1 MPVLGYVDVVT
12 GVSKGKALSVLR
24 TFPLD
29 VEIDT
34 AAPRKGPLELYAMNP
49 IDLGGAAGPELYV
62 AAMVTRLDD
71 TGQTVEL
78 SIAPGP
84 GLVDI
89 EVTVRLNASIFTTDV
104 AAPSP
109 KRGERFIHFGVRSTT
124 EPLVHVGAVVGS
136 THVAGAVPP
145 RDRTEVSIVS
155 RFDRPRTV
163 VVGQVRRN
171 TVKANH
177 TSGTMDAYRRATD
190 VDLAGQLLTLRPS
203 DPPTGAERWIH
214 VDLTSPATG
223 DGPPRAAAVTDV
235 VDGTT
240 GAVPRTGPRPRLRK
254 YQVTWVIDGNETS
267 PSPPT
272 PAVGTTSGKLRVALP
287 VWAAPVPPEPS
298 LGGGT
303 APVPATERRV
313 YRTVTSAD
321 GDSGE
326 YFLVHQETNDTATE
340 WIDTV
345 GDDPLTEPMQTDM
358 EIRVRHTTAALDAA
372 REAPPAG
379 GFASL
384 IGSLASTGYEEDPA
398 GAPRTRGT
406 TYELDLQD
414 TPDDISVRID
424 MRAAFD
430 QPRIAWTS
438 TRLGAPRGVGR
449 AKVAIVP
456 TGVDAA
462 TSSIIRAVL
471 AGVPPSFGAR
481 WLIRGDSRVSV
492 VVASATDLG
501 LPVEPPI
508 GLVAFR
514 SSLDGAEPRVSPR
527 SVEAVLTPEATAGT
541 GRGVRRLELLV
552 GLPWPTGVVRH
563 AMLDDGIGVDLMLA
577 PPVRFRGI
585 RPPDRSLRVLSRQTV
600 DGELS
605 VVELTAGELP
615 DRVKL
620 DFRGPGGGADP
631 SGATEPGLN
640 LVGQVR
646 RVRLRTHADA
656 EHHPSGWN
664 ATRDRI
670 TVAVPDLGRQLDVEL
685 SQTVKEPRPGTGETA
700 VTNWEAV
707 LHAAIPLRVSATAR
721 VRPAP
726 PPPGKKAVPA
736 VTGLVADIEVPPTA
750 SVKATI
756 GKDADGRDALRSL
769 TGVMGGGSLSG
780 RAGAEWSGTGFISA
794 RATPQ
799 VRAGTAWPLPQTVG
813 DSLAMSKLASATVR
827 LVGLQRL
834 EVAIK
839 GEEVKAK
846 VAWDPDRP
854 TRAFRLG
861 VLEDHQLFVDLQR
874 YLAEDPKWQRGVQRF
889 GTRTGRSLAGVRFS
903 HVPLTLSATVDSGRG
918 HYAYAASEAIGRG
931 QFWMEPTAWGK
942 PDVNRIPR
950 GVGLVEGTFVVLPRA
965 LDVKLVQPGGIASKT
980 GPDNRRLAVKY
991 ERGGLEL
998 ATCDR
1003 LELNGVRQLGWDRH
1017 GDLLGMPMAKW
1028 TRTDITFL
1036 VIEQQAPR
1044 PPAEPP
1050 SLDTMWL
1057 WQYQDRLGLDPD
1069 QGVAWDIARNP
1080 GLRVDLDLDGLDK
1093 HYSIFDIPPPIHWSQ
1108 LGGTWTPK
1116 SELQMKGYAGA
1127 ETMDSPAGSDN
1138 PLHGLGPT
1146 FGLWFLRSFGKILGS
1161 SSAYFGNTGGA
1172 INSRPRIYS

>member
-1 MPVLGYVDVVT
+1 MAVLGYVDVVT
-12 GVSKGKALSVLR
+12 GVSKGKPLSVLR

-34 AAPRKGPLELYAMNP
+34 AAPRKSALELYAMNP

-62 AAMVTRLDD
+62 AAMVTRLDA

-84 GLVDI
+84 GLVDVD
-89 EVTVRLNASIFTTDV
+89 VTVRLNASIFTTDV
-104 AAPSP
+104 VTASP

-155 RFDRPRTV
+155 RFDRARTV

-177 TSGTMDAYRRATD
+177 TSGAMAAYRRATD
-190 VDLAGQLLTLRPS
+190 VDLAGQLLTLTPS
-203 DPPTGAERWIH
+203 DPLTAAERWIH

-223 DGPPRAAAVTDV
+223 DGPPKAVAVTDV
-235 VDGTT
+235 GDGTT
-240 GAVPRTGPRPRLRK
+240 GAVPRTGLRR
-254 YQVTWVIDGNETS
+254 YQVTYVVNGNETS

-272 PAVGTTSGKLRVALP
+272 PPVGTASGKLRVALP
-287 VWAAPVPPEPS
+287 VWAAPNPPEPS
-298 LGGGT
+298 LGGAT
-303 APVPATERRV
+303 APDPVTERRV

-326 YFLVHQETNDTATE
+326 YFLVHQESNNTATE
-340 WIDTV
+340 WIDDV
-345 GDDPLTEPMQTDM
+345 GDDPLNEPMQTDM
-358 EIRVRHTTAALDAA
+358 EIRVRHATAALDAT
-372 REAPPAG
+372 RQAPPAG
-379 GFASL
+379 GFGSL
-384 IGSLASTGYEEDPA
+384 VGSLASTGYEEDGA

-424 MRAAFD
+424 MRAGPD
-430 QPRIAWTS
+430 EPRITWTS

-456 TGVDAA
+456 TGVEAA

-471 AGVPPSFGAR
+471 ASVPPSFGAR
-481 WLIRGDSRVSV
+481 WLIRGETRVSV
-492 VVASATDLG
+492 VVASPTDLSQ
-501 LPVEPPI
+501 PVEPPI
-508 GLVAFR
+508 GLLAFR

-527 SVEAVLTPEATAGT
+527 TVEAVLTPEATAGT

-563 AMLDDGIGVDLMLA
+563 AMLDDGIGVDLLLA
-577 PPVRFRGI
+577 VPARFRGL
-585 RPPDRSLRVLSRQTV
+585 RPPDRSLRVFSRRM
-600 DGELS
+600 DGTDLS

-615 DRVKL
+615 DRVRV

-631 SGATEPGLN
+631 SGLTEPGLN
-640 LVGQVR
+640 VVGQVR
-646 RVRLRTHADA
+646 RVRLRSHGDA

-685 SQTVKEPRPGTGETA
+685 SETVKEPQPGTGETA

-707 LHAAIPLRVSATAR
+707 LHAAMPLRASATAR
-721 VRPAP
+721 FRPAP
-726 PPPGKKAVPA
+726 PPPGKQAVPA
-736 VTGLVADIEVPPTA
+736 VTGLVADIEVPATA
-750 SVKATI
+750 SVRATI
-756 GKDADGRDALRSL
+756 GKDTDGRDALRSL
-769 TGVMGGGSLSG
+769 TGVMGGGLSG
-780 RAGAEWSGTGFISA
+780 RVGTEWSGTGFISA

-813 DSLAMSKLASATVR
+813 DGTARSKLASATAR

-834 EVAIK
+834 EVTIK

-874 YLAEDPKWQRGVQRF
+874 YVAEDPKWQRGVQRF
-889 GTRTGRSLAGVRFS
+889 GTRVGRSLAGVRFS
-903 HVPLTLSATVDSGRG
+903 HIPLTLSATVDPSTG
-918 HYAYAASEAIGRG
+918 HFAYTASEAIGRG
-931 QFWMEPTAWGK
+931 QFWMEPTAWAK
-942 PDVNRIPR
+942 PDTPQRVPR
-950 GVGLVEGTFVVLPRA
+950 GIGLVEGTFVVLPRA
-965 LDVKLVQPGGIASKT
+965 LDVKLVQPGGIAAKT
-980 GPDNRRLAVKY
+980 GPDNHRLPVKY
-991 ERGGLEL
+991 QRGGVEL

-1017 GDLLGMPMAKW
+1017 GDLAGLPMAQW

-1044 PPAEPP
+1044 PQTEPP

-1057 WQYQDRLGLDPD
+1057 WQYKDRVGLDPD

-1080 GLRVDLDLDGLDK
+1080 GLRVDLDLDGLEK
-1093 HYSIFDIPPPIHWSQ
+1093 PYFIFDIPPPLHWSQ
-1108 LGGTWTPK
+1108 LAGTWTPK

-1127 ETMDSPAGSDN
+1127 ETMDSTEGSDN
-1138 PLHGLGPT
+1138 PLDGLGPT
-1146 FGLWFLRSFGKILGS
+1146 FGLWFLRSLGKILGT
-1161 SSAYFGNTGGA
+1161 SSAYFGNTGG
-1172 INSRPRIYS
+1172 IITSRPRIYS